1 MQKRESPTAFGQRLS
16 FLTKLSS
23 WLALARGIDLEE
35 EGEHQR
41 EAPERGASV
50 AKEGERDADDGHQS

>member
-1 MQKRESPTAFGQRLS
+1 MLSRSVVGVFGEGWGMRCG
-16 FLTKLSS
+16 
-23 WLALARGIDLEE
+23 LALARSIDLEE

-50 AKEGERDADDGHQS
+50 AKEGERYADDGHQS